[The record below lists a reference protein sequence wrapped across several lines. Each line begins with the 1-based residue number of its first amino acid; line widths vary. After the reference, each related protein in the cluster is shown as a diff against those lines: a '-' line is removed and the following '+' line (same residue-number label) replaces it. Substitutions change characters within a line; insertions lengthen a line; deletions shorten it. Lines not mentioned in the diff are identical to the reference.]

1 LVGSMQNP
9 SSSAVLDISEEP
21 PLIESEE
28 VSDSV
33 MTINALATP
42 DHPVTMVNSTMDGQ
56 VGEAQKL
63 GIDMRANMKNMEA
76 GVDLLALLS
85 VEKKQTRVSLGKV
98 IQLKQGMIEREA
110 RATREA
116 LQSNPEDVDELLRQ
130 LKVVKMTTDKISDD
144 CYKKLKH
151 MLHGMRNASKYK
163 MPL

>member
-1 LVGSMQNP
+1 MQNP

-21 PLIESEE
+21 PLTERKE
-28 VSDSV
+28 VGDSP
-33 MTINALATP
+33 ISISAEATP
-42 DHPVTMVNSTMDGQ
+42 DYPVAMVTSTIEEP

-63 GIDMRANMKNMEA
+63 GIDMRANMKNMDA

-85 VEKKQTRVSLGKV
+85 VEKKQTRVSLHQV

-110 RATREA
+110 RATRQK
-116 LQSNPEDVDELLRQ
+116 LQDNPEDVEELIRQ
-130 LKVVKMTTDKISDD
+130 LHVVKMTTSKISDD

-151 MLHGMRNASKYK
+151 LLRGMRNASKYK